1 MPTPAMN
8 CRTAPASETVPA
20 FGVRVGSDQA
30 NIDDPP
36 VPGVTR
42 TNGRPRFRVNDRSI
56 RHDAPGRGGPFAR
69 CDETPLPAYLLE
81 ALHQAADGQTPA
93 VNQDKEQQFKWQ

>member
-30 NIDDPP
+30 IIDDLAVGGSHARTV
-36 VPGVTR
+36 VP
-42 TNGRPRFRVNDRSI
+42 
-56 RHDAPGRGGPFAR
+56 AFA
-69 CDETPLPAYLLE
+69 
-81 ALHQAADGQTPA
+81 
-93 VNQDKEQQFKWQ
+93 